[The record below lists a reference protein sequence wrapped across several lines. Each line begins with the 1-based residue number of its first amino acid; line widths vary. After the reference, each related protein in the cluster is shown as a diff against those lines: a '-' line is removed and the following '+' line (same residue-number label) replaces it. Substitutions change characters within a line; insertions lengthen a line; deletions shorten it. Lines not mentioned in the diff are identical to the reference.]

1 MDVLLLLVVIA
12 ILVGVFYVA
21 IGRGGEL
28 AYEQADHAPLDL
40 GPVSAT
46 DVALLRPPTALWGY
60 NMQVTDEALDAIAR
74 TLRDRDIEIAYLH
87 RQLADLGHLPAA
99 PEVDRAPGRH
109 ASSWSR
115 EDPWSR
121 LWSNDP
127 AAADSPTADQTT
139 VEEIT
144 AVAEP
149 AAADQTTVDPI
160 TADPMSAD
168 LATDTTVGET
178 AIEPPA
184 AADTTTLPAAED
196 TASENSTAENSTAE
210 DSATKN
216 SATKDTTYEDTPHDT
231 TAYDDEPAADG
242 PGTEERGPDAEEQ
255 GW

>member
-1 MDVLLLLVVIA
+1 VDVLLLLVVIA

-74 TLRDRDIEIAYLH
+74 TLRDRDIEIAYLQ
-87 RQLADLGHLPAA
+87 RQLADLGHTPAV
-99 PEVDRAPGRH
+99 PETDRAPGRH
-109 ASSWSR
+109 ASTWSS

-127 AAADSPTADQTT
+127 TAADPKTTDAAIVDPMTAVVEPTA
-139 VEEIT
+139 V
-144 AVAEP
+144 
-149 AAADQTTVDPI
+149 DQTTVDPI
-160 TADPMSAD
+160 TADPISDDLISDD
-168 LATDTTVGET
+168 LATDTMVGET
-178 AIEPPA
+178 VIETT
-184 AADTTTLPAAED
+184 AADD
-196 TASENSTAENSTAE
+196 TAGTTATENTAA
-210 DSATKN
+210 
-216 SATKDTTYEDTPHDT
+216 KDTTYEDTTYEDT
-231 TAYDDEPAADG
+231 TYDATHYEDEPAADG

>member
-1 MDVLLLLVVIA
+1 MLLVVIA

-87 RQLADLGHLPAA
+87 RQLADLGHPLTVGEA
-99 PEVDRAPGRH
+99 DRAPGRH
-109 ASSWSR
+109 ASTWSS

-127 AAADSPTADQTT
+127 PTADPATAD
-139 VEEIT
+139 EMT
-144 AVAEP
+144 AVVEP

-160 TADPMSAD
+160 TADPMTAD

-178 AIEPPA
+178 AIEPT
-184 AADTTTLPAAED
+184 AADDTAETTTPPAAED
-196 TASENSTAENSTAE
+196 SAAE
-210 DSATKN
+210 DSATKD
-216 SATKDTTYEDTPHDT
+216 SAAEDATHEDTPYDAT
-231 TAYDDEPAADG
+231 TYDDEPAADG